1 MAFGREDTYCSPLL
15 LPNSHVSSSWL
26 FVEMSNG
33 FGLLQYCTAKRERES
48 WINDI
53 VSVES

>member
-1 MAFGREDTYCSPLL
+1 MAFGREDTHCSPLL